1 MFVIFCLLQ
10 YWGGA
15 GAAPINQLKPNHY
28 EKKHLLFIPLRDGF
42 KKIEVNEVS
51 CRVFWPDPV
60 LFLIIFGCIISA
72 LV

>member
-51 CRVFWPDPV
+51 CYVFGQTPLW
-60 LFLIIFGCIISA
+60 FLIFSVE
-72 LV
+72 LFPF